1 MIADTTATKA
11 KIAIATGT
19 RADWG
24 LLRPLARELSDRG
37 AEIEILATHA
47 HLIPEMGNTI
57 EEIIADGFTPAAAIP
72 AFGTPAE
79 ATAMALRGF
88 GEYFSRHKPDRIVI
102 LGDRFEMLGTASAAL
117 FAGIPIAHIA
127 GGTVS
132 EGAFDDQ
139 IRNAISQMAALHFP
153 ETDECADRLISMGIP
168 ATRIHTAGALGLAHL
183 DTPVNTDVTLSSQ
196 AADILDFTRG
206 APTLIMTLHAETAPA
221 DPAYTLEEATR
232 QLLQAVEP
240 LLGGYRLVITYP
252 NADVDPT
259 AAVEIIRTFAAGHP
273 DTVREIPS
281 LGHKGYIAAV
291 ESSVGVIGN
300 SSSGIVEVPSLGV
313 PTLDIGRRQ
322 QGRQHGPSV
331 IHVTDPT
338 PQTLTQGLRDLLS
351 PSLQATA
358 ARRLNPYY
366 RPHTPAIIANGLLSS

>member
-1 MIADTTATKA
+1 MV
-11 KIAIATGT
+11 AIATGT

-24 LLRPLARELSDRG
+24 LLRPLARELSARG
-37 AEIEILATHA
+37 AGIEILATHA
-47 HLIPEMGNTI
+47 HLIPEMGNTLD
-57 EEIIADGFTPAAAIP
+57 EIIADGFTPAAEIP

-79 ATAMALRGF
+79 ATAMAIKGF
-88 GEYFSRHKPDRIVI
+88 GEYFSRHKPDCIVI
-102 LGDRFEMLGTASAAL
+102 LGDRFEMLGVAAAAL

-153 ETDECADRLISMGIP
+153 ETDECAARLITMGIP
-168 ATRIHTAGALGLAHL
+168 ATRIHTAGALGLTHL
-183 DTPVNTDVTLSSQ
+183 DNPVNTSVSPQ
-196 AADILDFTRG
+196 AADIIDFTRA

-221 DPAYTLEEATR
+221 DPAYTLEDATR

-240 LLGGYRLVITYP
+240 LLGTYRLVITYP

-259 AAVEIIRTFAAGHP
+259 AAIEVIRSFADSHP
-273 DTVREIPS
+273 DSVRHIPS
-281 LGHKGYIAAV
+281 LGHNGYIAAV
-291 ESSVGVIGN
+291 GSSVGVIGN

-338 PQTLTQGLRDLLS
+338 PEKLTQGLHDLLS
-351 PSLQATA
+351 PSLQAIA
-358 ARRLNPYY
+358 ARRQNPYY
-366 RPHTPAIIANGLLSS
+366 RPHTAAIIAATLLNH